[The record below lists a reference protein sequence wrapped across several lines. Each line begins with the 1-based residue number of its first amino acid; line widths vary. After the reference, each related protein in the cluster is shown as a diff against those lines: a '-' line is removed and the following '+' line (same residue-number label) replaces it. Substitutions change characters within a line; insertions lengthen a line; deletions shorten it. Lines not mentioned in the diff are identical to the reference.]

1 MKVDGAERENES
13 STSMNYWLIK
23 SEPSTFSIDDMKQSH
38 IEPWNGVRNYQARN
52 FMKEM
57 KLGDVCFFY
66 HSNNKNP
73 GIVGLV
79 RIVKEFYSDSDDHRF
94 VCVNVE
100 YIQHLSLLSLQY
112 LKSIPELNHLTLFHQ
127 SRLSVQPVDLEAA
140 EVLIKMI
147 KN

>member
-1 MKVDGAERENES
+1 MK
-13 STSMNYWLIK
+13 YWLIK

-57 KLGDVCFFY
+57 RLGDVCFFY

-79 RIVKEFYSDSDDHRF
+79 SIVKECYEDPDDNRF
-94 VCVNVE
+94 VCVDVE
-100 YIQHLSLLSLQY
+100 YIQHTNLISLKY
-112 LKSIPELNHLTLFHQ
+112 LKSIPEISHLPLFHQ

-140 EVLIKMI
+140 KVLIGMI
-147 KN
+147 